1 MATHQY
7 HLHRHR
13 ARPQPRDRSGRS
25 GGEPL
30 GTGSDEELARNV
42 AALAVLARS
51 EGPAEAKAKPVAQ
64 WALGSVAN
72 CDGVVVTLRPGGDP
86 QPAAWTSDAARD
98 VDAAQYQPGRGPCL
112 EAMDQLQVFA
122 VGYLPEARSWPEFR
136 QAAKDRGIT
145 SCLCV
150 PLVARGRTLGALNL
164 YSHRRDAFV
173 GDDQAALTFAAVAA
187 SALAGLGHE
196 GEIGDR

>member
-1 MATHQY
+1 MATHQ
-7 HLHRHR
+7 HRRRR
-13 ARPQPRDRSGRS
+13 ARAHPSDGSGSS
-25 GGEPL
+25 GEEQV
-30 GTGSDEELARNV
+30 GTGREDELARNL

-64 WALGSVAN
+64 WAHGSVDN
-72 CDGVVVTLRPGGDP
+72 CDGVVVTLRSDGHPKA
-86 QPAAWTSDAARD
+86 AAWTSDAAYD
-98 VDAAQYQPGRGPCL
+98 VDAAQYEPGRGPCL
-112 EAMDQLQVFA
+112 QAMDQLQVFA
-122 VGYLPEARSWPEFR
+122 VGYLPDTRSWPEFR

-164 YSHRRDAFV
+164 YSHRRDAFA

-187 SALAGLGHE
+187 SALAGLGFE
-196 GEIGDR
+196 SVSQ